1 VDLKAAETVVTGPTR
16 ARAADYVTLTK
27 PRLNMLVIASAM
39 VGFVMG
45 GGPLWN
51 VRLVLMTLVGTALV
65 AGGASAFNQVIERAR
80 DARMERTRLRPMAD
94 RRLQPFE
101 GILFGA
107 AISATGLA
115 LLAFGV
121 NVLSA
126 SVAASTL
133 LTYALIY
140 TPLKPHTSFATVVG
154 AVPGALPPV
163 IGWAAATGT
172 LSRGGWVLFGIVFL
186 WQLPHFLA
194 IAWMYRE
201 DYARAGF
208 PMLPVIDPDGR
219 STARQALV
227 YAAALLPMSLTPT
240 LIGMAT
246 TTYFVGALILTL
258 LFLGLAIRFAITR
271 HRTDARRLFFGS
283 ITYLPLLWI
292 LMIAGRT

>member
-1 VDLKAAETVVTGPTR
+1 MADTIAAGQTR
-16 ARAADYVTLTK
+16 ARTADFVTLAK

-39 VGFVMG
+39 AGYVMG
-45 GGPLWN
+45 HGPMWD
-51 VRLVLMTLVGTALV
+51 VPRVLMTLVGTALV
-65 AGGASAFNQVIERAR
+65 AGGASAFNQVIERLR
-80 DARMERTRLRPMAD
+80 DAQMERTRLRPMAD
-94 RRLQPFE
+94 GRLQPTE
-101 GILFGA
+101 GVLFASAMTA
-107 AISATGLA
+107 AGLA
-115 LLAFGV
+115 ILAFGV

-126 SVAASTL
+126 CVAAATL
-133 LTYALIY
+133 LTYAAIY
-140 TPLKPHTSFATVVG
+140 TPLKPRTSFATVIG

-208 PMLPVIDPDGR
+208 LMLPVIEPDGH
-219 STARQALV
+219 STARQAVV
-227 YAAALLPMSLTPT
+227 YSAALLPMSLAPT
-240 LIGMAT
+240 LVGMAT

-258 LFLGLAIRFAITR
+258 LFLGLAVRFAMTR
-271 HRTDARRLFFGS
+271 HRNDARRLFFGS
-283 ITYLPLLWI
+283 ITYLPLLWV